1 MNFMSPMA
9 RSFTGNGRAPLNEA
23 QLRALAPSIF
33 AAGKHDSRSERYTY
47 VPTWDIVQALMAE
60 GFEPMLA
67 KQGGTRVAGKAEF
80 TKHMVRFRHATHEM
94 RQVGDTRPEIALIN
108 SHDGTS
114 SYRIL
119 AGLFRLACLNGMV
132 APAGLVDDVRVGHTG
147 DIRDKVIEG
156 TWSVVGQVERIM
168 ERPAAWGSI
177 EVKADEAR
185 ALARAAH
192 ALRFE
197 DGGMQAELIKPEALL
212 IPRREADR
220 GSSLWQTF
228 NRIQENTTKGG
239 VQGRGFVTLEDGR
252 RVHRNTQTREITNID
267 GDVKLNRALW
277 VLAEEMAKLKGAA

>member
-9 RSFTGNGRAPLNEA
+9 RTFTGNGRAPLNEA

-168 ERPAAWGSI
+168 ERPQAWGSI
-177 EVKADEAR
+177 EVK
-185 ALARAAH
+185 
-192 ALRFE
+192 
-197 DGGMQAELIKPEALL
+197 AELIKPEALL